1 MKLKKRLR
9 NYWSKFWYILWKDDS
24 FKGWLFSVIFLIV
37 FILFIFFPLL
47 RFATG
52 TVLPLAI
59 VESCSMYH
67 EGNLLS
73 DYDEWWNGHDSKY
86 SSFQVKKLDFQ
97 NFIFKNGFN
106 KGDILFI
113 IGAKPEKIKIGDV
126 IIFNANRNN
135 PIIHR
140 AIDIRE
146 NNGEFV
152 FSTIGD
158 NNPGQLGIEKLINSD
173 QLVGKAVFKIAP
185 YLGWTKLIFYE
196 RIKSP
201 SERGFCSEN

>member
-86 SSFQVKKLDFQ
+86 SSFQVKKLDFH
-97 NFIFKNGFN
+97 K
-106 KGDILFI
+106 
-113 IGAKPEKIKIGDV
+113 
-126 IIFNANRNN
+126 
-135 PIIHR
+135 
-140 AIDIRE
+140 
-146 NNGEFV
+146 
-152 FSTIGD
+152 
-158 NNPGQLGIEKLINSD
+158 
-173 QLVGKAVFKIAP
+173 
-185 YLGWTKLIFYE
+185 Y
-196 RIKSP
+196 
-201 SERGFCSEN
+201 